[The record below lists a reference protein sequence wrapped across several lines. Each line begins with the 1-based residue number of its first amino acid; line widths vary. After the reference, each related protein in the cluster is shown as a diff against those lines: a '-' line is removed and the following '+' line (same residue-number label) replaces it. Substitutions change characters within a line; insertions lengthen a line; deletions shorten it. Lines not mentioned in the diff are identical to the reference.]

1 MAHFEFPAPAE
12 TPTER
17 KLRAEV
23 RGFLAEELSSGGFSP
38 RPDCW
43 NSHASPEFSARLGAR
58 GWLGMTWPKAYGGHE
73 RSALERLV
81 VTEELLAAGAPVTAH
96 WIADRQTGAQILR
109 HGSEAQKREILPR
122 IAAGKCF
129 TAIGMSE
136 SQAGSDLA
144 AVRTRAERT
153 ASGWRLNGL
162 KLWSSGAH
170 IADYMVVLARTS
182 APQGSNRQIGLS
194 QFLVPLAS
202 KGVGIDGIRD
212 LAGST
217 HFNETRFEDVD
228 LPEEALLGEEGNGWA
243 QVMGELSFERS
254 GPERFLSTVIVLR
267 EAIALLENNIDAT
280 GTAIL
285 GRLLAHLAALRR
297 MSRGV
302 AALLQQG
309 RDPSREAAM
318 VKLLGNEFERQLLA
332 DLRRLLSAIPEAD
345 WPVNLVALLT
355 EAQLRL
361 PSFTLRGGTTEVM
374 RGILARQLGVR

>member
-1 MAHFEFPAPAE
+1 MALFEFPAPPE
-12 TPTER
+12 TPAER
-17 KLRAEV
+17 KLRGEV
-23 RGFLAEELSSGGFSP
+23 RAFLAAELEAGGFSP
-38 RPDCW
+38 APDCW
-43 NSHASPEFSARLGAR
+43 NSHASPAFSARLGQR

-73 RSALERLV
+73 RPALERLV

-122 IAAGKCF
+122 IAAGTCF

-153 ASGWRLNGL
+153 PSGWRLNGL

-182 APQGSNRQIGLS
+182 PADGNNRQVGLS
-194 QFLVPLAS
+194 QFLVPLAAA
-202 KGVGIDGIRD
+202 GVGISGIRD
-212 LAGST
+212 LAGTT
-217 HFNETRFEDVD
+217 HFNETRFDDVD
-228 LPEEALLGEEGNGWA
+228 LPHEALLGREGNGWT

-254 GPERFLSTVIVLR
+254 GPERFLSTFIVLR
-267 EAIALLENNIDAT
+267 EAMPLLERHLDAS

-297 MSRGV
+297 MSRGI
-302 AALLQQG
+302 AALLQDG

-318 VKLLGNEFERQLLA
+318 VKLLGNEYERQLLG
-332 DLRRLLSAIPEAD
+332 DVRRLLCGIPQEA
-345 WPVNLVALLT
+345 WPDGLVALLA

-374 RGILARQLGVR
+374 RAILARQLGVR

>member
-1 MAHFEFPAPAE
+1 MTHFEFPVPPETPAE
-12 TPTER
+12 R
-17 KLRAEV
+17 QLRGEV
-23 RGFLAEELSSGGFSP
+23 RAFLAAELEAGGFVP

-43 NSHASPEFSARLGAR
+43 NSHASPDFSARLGAR
-58 GWLGMTWPKAYGGHE
+58 GWLGMTWPKAYGGHD

-109 HGSEAQKREILPR
+109 HGTEAQKKEILPR

-136 SQAGSDLA
+136 PQAGSDLA
-144 AVRTRAERT
+144 AVKSRAERT

-162 KLWSSGAH
+162 KLWSSVAH
-170 IADYMVVLARTS
+170 LADYMIVLARTS
-182 APQGSNRQIGLS
+182 PPEGSNRQIGLS
-194 QFLVPLAS
+194 QFLVPLSAP
-202 KGVGIDGIRD
+202 GVGIDGIRD
-212 LAGST
+212 LAGTT

-228 LPEEALLGEEGNGWA
+228 LPDEALLGREGNGWA

-254 GPERFLSTVIVLR
+254 GPERFLSTFIVLR
-267 EAIALLENNIDAT
+267 EAITVLEGRIDAT
-280 GTAIL
+280 GTAVL

-297 MSRGV
+297 MSRGI

-309 RDPSREAAM
+309 KDPSREAAM
-318 VKLLGNEFERQLLA
+318 VKLLGNEFER
-332 DLRRLLSAIPEAD
+332 RLLDDVRMLLSRVPEEA
-345 WPVNLVALLT
+345 WPGSLCTLLV